1 MKKAI
6 AYLSIAIFL
15 GITLILIPTAI
26 VSRTKPIS
34 ERNAAYYA
42 PGFLEGRLSQMKDYA
57 LPQKIENPFDGVII
71 FVVGL
76 LIATPGYLLLR
87 KFMTKQDKSSFDV

>member
-15 GITLILIPTAI
+15 GITLILIPATI
-26 VSRTKPIS
+26 ILKTKPIS
-34 ERNAAYYA
+34 ETNATYYA
-42 PGFLEGRLSQMKDYA
+42 PDFLEEGLSQMKDYA
-57 LPQKIENPFDGVII
+57 IPHKIENPFDGTII

-76 LIATPGYLLLR
+76 LIATPGYLLL
-87 KFMTKQDKSSFDV
+87 KKKIHSKAE